1 MRVVLFGAT
10 GMIGQGSL
18 RECLLDPDVTSVL
31 AVVRSPE
38 LPPHPKLH
46 ELVHKDFLDFS
57 SVAEALTGY
66 DACFWCLGITSAG
79 MSEADYTR
87 ITYGF
92 TLAAAKVLAERN
104 PGMTFIFV
112 SGANTDANGKAM
124 WARVKGKTENA
135 VAALPFKAAF
145 MFRPAFIQ
153 PVHGVTSKTKSYR
166 ILYALFTPVVPLV
179 KLLMSKK
186 FTTSEILGK
195 AMLAVA
201 KQGAGKTV
209 LESSDIHA
217 IGQRTA

>member
-209 LESSDIHA
+209 LESPDIHA